1 MAITMP
7 PPHRDDPA
15 GHSGSG
21 APRCHWNPV
30 RGGDLHDGTA
40 LGGGLRE
47 DHGIRQMRLAH
58 AVIAAA
64 VEILGPGGEVFCT
77 DDPGYLQHYLRSYC
91 SHMVFDLGYR
101 CRGYSYVSSQPYL
114 TIETAANFRGRGKT
128 KILQGTV
135 MGVNDKLCI
144 ALLAGGKSGEREV
157 SLSGAAIFEEA
168 LDPQKFTIRKYDP
181 AYDLAKLAAECAEI
195 DFAFIL
201 LHGLFGEDGSVQGM
215 LDLLDIPY
223 QGSGILGSAVAMDK
237 NLAKMLYQLE
247 GMPVADWEIV
257 SETDMDSCRHLV
269 ERMGLP
275 LVIKPVR
282 DGSSLG
288 LTIARTLEQVHEG
301 IEHALKND
309 HRVMVEQYI
318 DGREI
323 TVSVLGNDNP
333 EAMPVIEIV
342 PGDEY
347 EFFDYNA
354 KYLPGASKEICP
366 AEIDDEQTRLAQ
378 EYGVKAHKILQLKGY
393 SRTDMIIAGDGT
405 MYLLETNT
413 IPGMTRTSLLPQS
426 AAAHGLEYAELLER
440 LIELGIEAKGK

>member
-1 MAITMP
+1 M
-7 PPHRDDPA
+7 
-15 GHSGSG
+15 G
-21 APRCHWNPV
+21 AN
-30 RGGDLHDGTA
+30 
-40 LGGGLRE
+40 
-47 DHGIRQMRLAH
+47 
-58 AVIAAA
+58 
-64 VEILGPGGEVFCT
+64 
-77 DDPGYLQHYLRSYC
+77 
-91 SHMVFDLGYR
+91 
-101 CRGYSYVSSQPYL
+101 
-114 TIETAANFRGRGKT
+114 GK
-128 KILQGTV
+128 
-135 MGVNDKLCI
+135 MCI
-144 ALLAGGKSGEREV
+144 ALLAGGKSRERDV

-181 AYDLAKLAAECAEI
+181 ACDLARLAAECEEI

-237 NLAKMLYQLE
+237 NLSKVLYRLE
-247 GMPVADWEIV
+247 GMPVADWRIV
-257 SETDMDSCRHLV
+257 TAMEAGLGREMV
-269 ERMGLP
+269 EQMGLP

-288 LTIARTLEQVHEG
+288 LTIARTLEQVEDG
-301 IEHALKND
+301 IELALKND

-318 DGREI
+318 TGREI
-323 TVSVLGNDNP
+323 TVSVIGNDEP

-354 KYLPGASKEICP
+354 KYLPGASTEICP
-366 AEIDDEQTRLAQ
+366 AEIDDELTRVAQ

-393 SRTDMIIAGDGT
+393 SRTDMIIDRDNT
-405 MYLLETNT
+405 IYLLETNT

-426 AAAHGLEYAELLER
+426 AAAHGLEYSALLER
-440 LIELGIEAKGK
+440 LIELGIEAKGR

>member
-1 MAITMP
+1 M
-7 PPHRDDPA
+7 
-15 GHSGSG
+15 G
-21 APRCHWNPV
+21 AK
-30 RGGDLHDGTA
+30 
-40 LGGGLRE
+40 
-47 DHGIRQMRLAH
+47 
-58 AVIAAA
+58 
-64 VEILGPGGEVFCT
+64 
-77 DDPGYLQHYLRSYC
+77 
-91 SHMVFDLGYR
+91 
-101 CRGYSYVSSQPYL
+101 
-114 TIETAANFRGRGKT
+114 GKMC
-128 KILQGTV
+128 V
-135 MGVNDKLCI
+135 

-181 AYDLAKLAAECAEI
+181 ACDLAKLATDSDEI

-237 NLAKMLYQLE
+237 NLAKILYRLE
-247 GMPVADWEIV
+247 GMPVADWQVVTE
-257 SETDMDSCRHLV
+257 MDADACREMV

-288 LTIARTLEQVHEG
+288 LTIARTMEQVQEG
-301 IEHALKND
+301 IAHALKND
-309 HRVMVEQYI
+309 HRVMVEQYL

-323 TVSVLGNDNP
+323 TVSVLGNDDP

-366 AEIDDEQTRLAQ
+366 AEIDGELTRIAQ
-378 EYGVKAHKILQLKGY
+378 EYGVKAHTVLQLKGY
-393 SRTDMIIAGDGT
+393 SRTDMIIGQDNT
-405 MYLLETNT
+405 IYLLETNT

-426 AAAHGLEYAELLER
+426 AAAHGLEYSAMLER

>member
-1 MAITMP
+1 M
-7 PPHRDDPA
+7 
-15 GHSGSG
+15 G
-21 APRCHWNPV
+21 AN
-30 RGGDLHDGTA
+30 
-40 LGGGLRE
+40 
-47 DHGIRQMRLAH
+47 
-58 AVIAAA
+58 
-64 VEILGPGGEVFCT
+64 
-77 DDPGYLQHYLRSYC
+77 
-91 SHMVFDLGYR
+91 
-101 CRGYSYVSSQPYL
+101 
-114 TIETAANFRGRGKT
+114 GK
-128 KILQGTV
+128 
-135 MGVNDKLCI
+135 MCI

-168 LDPQKFTIRKYDP
+168 LDSEKFIIRKYDP
-181 AYDLAKLAAECAEI
+181 AHDLAKLAQDCDEI

-223 QGSGILGSAVAMDK
+223 QGAGILGSAVAMDK
-237 NLAKMLYQLE
+237 NLAKILYRLE
-247 GMPVADWEIV
+247 GMPVADWQIV
-257 SETDMDSCRHLV
+257 TVMDENRCREMV
-269 ERMGLP
+269 DRMGLP

-288 LTIARTLEQVHEG
+288 LTIARTSEQVKDG

-323 TVSVLGNDNP
+323 TVSVLGNDDP

-342 PGDEY
+342 PGEEY

-366 AEIDDEQTRLAQ
+366 AEIDEELTRTAQ
-378 EYGVKAHKILQLKGY
+378 EYGVKAHHALQLKGY
-393 SRTDMIIAGDGT
+393 SRTDMIIGKDGKT
-405 MYLLETNT
+405 IYLLETNT

-426 AAAHGLEYAELLER
+426 AAAHGLEYSALLER